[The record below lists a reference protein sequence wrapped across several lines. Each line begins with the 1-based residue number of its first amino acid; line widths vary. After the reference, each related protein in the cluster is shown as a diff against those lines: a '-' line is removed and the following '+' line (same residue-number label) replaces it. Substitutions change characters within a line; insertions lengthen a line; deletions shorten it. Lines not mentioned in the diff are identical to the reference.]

1 MNPFQFSTFSRISIK
16 SQSHFGC
23 RLKEDMK
30 WFSALLEKLSTTFQI
45 YSDSNH
51 VSFHLFWSKPSALLM
66 LITVIACNKPVLQS
80 LPLSVCSKHN
90 FQESPAKMLL
100 RSHDPCDQNFL
111 MALNLFESKN
121 KNFPIAC
128 SDLFDDPCYGF
139 LFKFYSSHCPLCSGL
154 PVFWAF
160 LKGIVNVK
168 L

>member
-23 RLKEDMK
+23 RLKVGIK
-30 WFSALLEKLSTTFQI
+30 WFSALLEKLSATFQI
-45 YSDSNH
+45 YSDSSH
-51 VSFHLFWSKPSALLM
+51 VSFHLFWSKASTFLM
-66 LITVIACNKPVLQS
+66 LVTVITCNKPVLQS

-100 RSHDPCDQNFL
+100 RSHDTRDQNL
-111 MALNLFESKN
+111 MMALNLFESKN
-121 KNFPIAC
+121 KILPIAC

-139 LFKFYSSHCPLCSGL
+139 FPKFYSSHCPLCSGIL
-154 PVFWAF
+154 ICWAF
-160 LKGIVNVK
+160 LKGAVNVK